1 MKHIISCHFIKS
13 FSFGCEGQPLS
24 LSIFHLCCLCQ
35 RVLDEAL
42 KDRRDLRQDENMEE
56 DEEAP
61 KFLTAFDFED
71 EAQGIWTQ
79 DDLGFCR
86 LVKYPKVIGD
96 T

>member
-1 MKHIISCHFIKS
+1 
-13 FSFGCEGQPLS
+13 
-24 LSIFHLCCLCQ
+24 
-35 RVLDEAL
+35 
-42 KDRRDLRQDENMEE
+42 MEE